1 MNVLVTGGAG
11 FIGSHLVD
19 KLIEKKNYDVTV
31 LDILEEQ
38 VHGKDTHPPDYLH
51 SDAEFIYGT
60 VTDYDLLEKLMKKA
74 DIVFHLAAM
83 VGVGQSMYEIEK
95 YINHNIHGTGNL
107 LDILANTDHNVK
119 KLVVASSNTT
129 YGEGKY
135 ECDECGIIYPDLR
148 PESQL
153 IKKEWE
159 LKCPECGRNI
169 KPLPTDE
176 STPFNSSSIYAY
188 SKQNQEELS
197 LLIGDTYDINTTVL
211 RFFLVYGT
219 RQSLSNPYT
228 GVCAIFSSRLLND
241 QPPIVFEDGLQ
252 TRDFV
257 NVSDICQALTLAME
271 KEEARGEVFNVGTGN
286 SISIKDVAEILTEK
300 INPDLTPLYNQ
311 EYRVGDIRHCVADI
325 SKIKH
330 KLGYKPTITFREGV
344 GDLIDWIKKSGQL
357 SQDTS
362 QKALDEL
369 KEKGLIK

>member
-1 MNVLVTGGAG
+1 MKILVTGGAG

-19 KLIEKKNYDVTV
+19 RLLDEKQYDVTV

-38 VHGKDTHPPDYLH
+38 VHGKSKEPPDYLNKN
-51 SDAEFIYGT
+51 AKFIYGS
-60 VTDYDLLEKLMKKA
+60 VTNYDLLEKLVKDA
-74 DIVFHLAAM
+74 DFIFHLAAM

-95 YINHNIHGTGNL
+95 YVNHNIHGTANL
-107 LDILANTDHNVK
+107 LDILANSDHHVK

-135 ECDECGIIYPDLR
+135 ECQQCGIIYPSLR

-153 IKKEWE
+153 IQKDWE
-159 LKCPECGRNI
+159 VKCPNCGQNI

-176 STPFNSSSIYAY
+176 STPFNSSSIYAF
-188 SKQNQEELS
+188 SKQNQEQLS

-228 GVCAIFSSRLLND
+228 GVCAIFSSRLLNN

-257 NVSDICQALTLAME
+257 NVKDVCQALKLAME
-271 KEEARGEVFNVGTGN
+271 KEEAKGEVFNVGTGN
-286 SISIKDVAEILTEK
+286 SISIKEVAEIIAEK
-300 INPDLTPLYNQ
+300 INPSLEPIYNL

-325 SKIKH
+325 SKIQQ
-330 KLGYKPTITFREGV
+330 KLGYKPTITFREGID
-344 GDLIDWIKKSGQL
+344 DLINWIKKTGQ
-357 SQDTS
+357 SIQDTS

>member
-1 MNVLVTGGAG
+1 MKILVTGGAG

-19 KLIEKKNYDVTV
+19 RLLDEKQYDVTV

-38 VHGKDTHPPDYLH
+38 VHGKSKEPPDYLNKN
-51 SDAEFIYGT
+51 AKFIYGS
-60 VTDYDLLEKLMKKA
+60 VTNYDLLEKLVKDA
-74 DIVFHLAAM
+74 DFIFHLAAM

-95 YINHNIHGTGNL
+95 YVNHNIHGTANL
-107 LDILANTDHNVK
+107 LDILANSDHHVK

-135 ECDECGIIYPDLR
+135 ECQQCGIIYPSLR

-153 IKKEWE
+153 IQKDWE
-159 LKCPECGRNI
+159 VKCPNCGQNI

-176 STPFNSSSIYAY
+176 STPSNSSSIYAF
-188 SKQNQEELS
+188 SKQNQEQLS

-228 GVCAIFSSRLLND
+228 GVCAIFSSRLLNN

-257 NVSDICQALTLAME
+257 NVKDVCQALKLAME
-271 KEEARGEVFNVGTGN
+271 KEEAKGEVFNVGTGN
-286 SISIKDVAEILTEK
+286 SISIKEVAEIIAEK
-300 INPDLTPLYNQ
+300 INPSLEPIYNL

-325 SKIKH
+325 SKIQQ
-330 KLGYKPTITFREGV
+330 KLGYKPTITFREGID
-344 GDLIDWIKKSGQL
+344 DLINWIKKTGQ
-357 SQDTS
+357 SIQDTS

>member
-1 MNVLVTGGAG
+1 MKVLVTGGAG

-19 KLIEKKNYDVTV
+19 KLIDEKKYDVTV

-38 VHGKDTHPPDYLH
+38 VHGNSKKPPEYLH
-51 SDAEFIYGT
+51 QDAKFVLGS
-60 VTDYDLLEKLMKKA
+60 VTDNDLLQKLVKDV
-74 DIVFHLAAM
+74 DIIFHLAAM

-95 YINHNIHGTGNL
+95 YVNHNIYGTANL
-107 LDILANTDHNVK
+107 LDILVNKDHHVK

-135 ECDECGIIYPDLR
+135 ECEHCGIIYPDLR

-159 LKCPECGRNI
+159 VKCPNCGRNI

-176 STPFNSSSIYAY
+176 STPFNSSSIYAF
-188 SKQNQEELS
+188 SKQNQEQLS
-197 LLIGDTYDINTTVL
+197 LLIGNTYNINTTIL

-228 GVCAIFSSRLLND
+228 GVCSIFSSRLLNN

-257 NVSDICQALTLAME
+257 NVKDICQALTLAME
-271 KEEARGEVFNVGTGN
+271 KEEAKGEVFNVGTGN
-286 SISIKDVAEILTEK
+286 SISIKEVAEILSEK
-300 INPDLTPLYNQ
+300 INPTIQPIYNQ

-325 SKIKH
+325 SKIKQ
-330 KLGYKPTITFREGV
+330 KLGYKPTIMFRDGIDE
-344 GDLIDWIKKSGQL
+344 LIEWIKKTGQGV
-357 SQDTS
+357 QDIS

-369 KEKGLIK
+369 KQKGLIK